1 LVGGIKTV
9 TNALKVR
16 KGCMTKRSKRYFSA
30 AREIAQ
36 WALVVF
42 LFWPILIMQTA
53 RMPLWRMMLGV
64 LLLVIFIGK
73 LFYDYTL
80 AHYEKKSQRPQWV
93 NLLSLVASITMI
105 AVIIGGLLLLFAFYA
120 VSQLQQTPP
129 QE

>member
-1 LVGGIKTV
+1 MI
-9 TNALKVR
+9 
-16 KGCMTKRSKRYFSA
+16 KRSKKYFSVIL
-30 AREIAQ
+30 EIAQ

-42 LFWPILIMQTA
+42 LFWPILTMRTEK
-53 RMPLWRMMLGV
+53 MPLWRMMLGV

-80 AHYEKKSQRPQWV
+80 AHYEKKQQRPQWI
-93 NLLSLVASITMI
+93 NLLSLVASITLI
-105 AVIIGGLLLLFAFYA
+105 AIIIGGLLLLFAFYA